1 MCLADGRQEQA
12 RTEGHEIRFIYI
24 IHTLH
29 GLQKTNDS
37 FTNILVSQGMKK
49 QCIMGRRAD
58 GHVAL
63 QINNGSLRKLNFR
76 NCSFTYWVLAVLLVN
91 SQYFLT

>member
-58 GHVAL
+58 GHNGKFTKTQFQEL
-63 QINNGSLRKLNFR
+63 QFHILGLGSFI
-76 NCSFTYWVLAVLLVN
+76 S
-91 SQYFLT
+91 